1 MRYCIGFWVVR
12 PVTDSPPTV
21 TFGTA
26 GAAGLP
32 SSTTRVAWIVS
43 PPSWP
48 VIWIRDPATDSLA
61 LSASEISHLSTS
73 YSCTLPSVTAI
84 ETYLSTA
91 LKSVPGATRLT
102 VGSSFAIA
110 RISTRASTSRPSA
123 IPLTVTTPA
132 WLTSTEDQVTGRF
145 SRLPS
150 L

>member
-1 MRYCIGFWVVR
+1 M
-12 PVTDSPPTV
+12 
-21 TFGTA
+21 
-26 GAAGLP
+26 
-32 SSTTRVAWIVS
+32 
-43 PPSWP
+43 
-48 VIWIRDPATDSLA
+48 
-61 LSASEISHLSTS
+61 
-73 YSCTLPSVTAI
+73 LPSVTAI